1 MAKVVN
7 LTIDQGSRW
16 MAVISVPVEWLAD
29 LTGYSA
35 RGYVKA
41 SRTLGGAPVLFEFDD
56 YMTVDEDGALV
67 IIDLPADVSEVWT
80 WTEGVYDME
89 LFEADPANTVRF
101 MQGKIKV
108 DKEVTTQ

>member
-1 MAKVVN
+1 MAKHVD
-7 LTIDQGSRW
+7 LLIDQGSRW

-41 SRTLGGAPVLFEFDD
+41 SRTLGGASVLFEFDA
-56 YMTVDEDGALV
+56 YMTVDPAEGTV
-67 IIDLPADVSEVWT
+67 TIDLPADVSTAWT

-89 LFEADPANTVRF
+89 LFDSSPANDVRF

>member
-1 MAKVVN
+1 MAKVVD
-7 LTIDQGSRW
+7 LQIDQGSRW

-41 SRTLGGAPVLFEFDD
+41 SRSLGGVPVLFEFDD
-56 YMTVDEDGALV
+56 YMTVDEDNSLV
-67 IIDLPADVSEVWT
+67 LIDLPADVSAAWT

-89 LFEADPANTVRF
+89 LYEADPSNDVRF

>member
-1 MAKVVN
+1 MAKHVD
-7 LTIDQGSRW
+7 LLIDQGSRW

-29 LTGYSA
+29 LTGYQA

-56 YMTVDEDGALV
+56 YMTVDPDDSLV
-67 IIDLPADVSEVWT
+67 VIDLPADVTAAWS
-80 WTEGVYDME
+80 WTEGFYDME
-89 LFEADPANTVRF
+89 LYSADPAHDVRF

>member
-1 MAKVVN
+1 MAKQVD
-7 LTIDQGSRW
+7 LLIDQGSRW

-29 LTGYSA
+29 LTGYDA

-41 SRTLGGAPVLFEFDD
+41 SRTLGGAPVLFEFDS
-56 YMTVDEDGALV
+56 YMVVDPVEGTVS
-67 IIDLPADVSEVWT
+67 IDLPADVSAAWA

-89 LFEADPANTVRF
+89 LFSNDPEHDVRF